1 MYKLG
6 ITGGIGSGKTSAS
19 LYYKNKGAIVFNA
32 DEEAKNYILN
42 NVQIQNLIIN
52 TFGNIVTNKG
62 KLNFLKLSEHIFSDK
77 SKQNVLNQIMW
88 PEVNKLIS
96 STYNKVQHSTSNIFI
111 VDAALIIESG
121 NTDFFDSILLITAK
135 ESIRKKRIQ
144 LRKNIPLHQIKKRMD
159 LQMPEHKKKEHCNNI
174 IYNNGSLIELHKKL
188 DKFWTNIM
196 NNLK

>member
-19 LYYKNKGAIVFNA
+19 LYYQNKGAIVFNA
-32 DEEAKNYILN
+32 DEETKNYILS
-42 NVQIQNLIIN
+42 NVKIQNLIIK

-62 KLNFLKLSEHIFSDK
+62 KLNFLKLSELVFSDK
-77 SKQNVLNQIMW
+77 SKQTALNQIMW

-96 STYNKVQHSTSNIFI
+96 STYDKVQHSTSNIFI

-121 NTDFFDSILLITAK
+121 NTSFFDSLLLITAK
-135 ESIRKKRIQ
+135 KSIRKERIQ
-144 LRKNIPLHQIKKRMD
+144 LRKNIPIHQIKKRMD
-159 LQMPEHKKKEHCNNI
+159 LQMPEHKKKEHCHDI
-174 IYNNGSLIELHKKL
+174 IYNNGSLIELHKEL
-188 DKFWTNIM
+188 DQFWTNIM